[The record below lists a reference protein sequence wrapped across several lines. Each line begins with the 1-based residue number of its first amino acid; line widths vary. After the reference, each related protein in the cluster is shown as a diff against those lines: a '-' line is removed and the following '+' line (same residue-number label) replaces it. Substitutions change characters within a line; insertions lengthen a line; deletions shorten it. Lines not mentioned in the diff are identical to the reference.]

1 MLYGVLC
8 SWLGHSKQIGNS
20 QVKDQLENSS
30 EDPEENTQMNMT
42 LPGGSLKPTLYP
54 DLDGEQVNEHLMTGY
69 SSGRG
74 TVAGLGNRG

>member
-8 SWLGHSKQIGNS
+8 SWLGHSRQIGNS

-42 LPGGSLKPTLYP
+42 LPGASLKPTLYP